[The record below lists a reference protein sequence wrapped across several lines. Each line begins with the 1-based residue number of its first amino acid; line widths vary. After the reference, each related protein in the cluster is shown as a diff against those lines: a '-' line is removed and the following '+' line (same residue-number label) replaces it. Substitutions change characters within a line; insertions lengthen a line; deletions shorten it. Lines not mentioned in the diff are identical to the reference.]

1 MSKNKLMK
9 KIFAAF
15 LACVTVFALT
25 ACGNAGGSSEE
36 SPATEANA
44 SETSASKTQTA
55 TEEAALEKDT
65 EIISEPETE
74 NTEAAELIVYFSW
87 SGNTEAVAL
96 EIQEQ
101 TGADIF
107 RIVPEEPY
115 TDDYDTLLDIA
126 QEEQRNNARPEI
138 AGSIENFDSYK
149 VVYLCFPIWWGDMP
163 MILYSFL
170 DENDLSGK
178 TVVPFATS
186 GGSGFSDTIRTIENM
201 EPEANVLEGL
211 SLGSSQAA
219 DSGSAVTDWLNSVGL
234 GRV

>member
-107 RIVPEEPY
+107 RY
-115 TDDYDTLLDIA
+115 H
-126 QEEQRNNARPEI
+126 
-138 AGSIENFDSYK
+138 SYH
-149 VVYLCFPIWWGDMP
+149 
-163 MILYSFL
+163 
-170 DENDLSGK
+170 
-178 TVVPFATS
+178 
-186 GGSGFSDTIRTIENM
+186 
-201 EPEANVLEGL
+201 
-211 SLGSSQAA
+211 
-219 DSGSAVTDWLNSVGL
+219 
-234 GRV
+234 

>member
-9 KIFAAF
+9 KIVAAF
-15 LACVTVFALT
+15 MVCVAVFTLT
-25 ACGNAGGSSEE
+25 ACVNAEGGLEK

-44 SETSASKTQTA
+44 SETSTA
-55 TEEAALEKDT
+55 TEV
-65 EIISEPETE
+65 
-74 NTEAAELIVYFSW
+74 IVYFSW

-96 EIQEQ
+96 EIQDQ

-126 QEEQRNNARPEI
+126 REEQKNNARPEI
-138 AGSIENFDSYK
+138 TGSIENFDSYE
-149 VVYLCFPIWWGDMP
+149 VVYLGFPNWWGDMP

-170 DENDLSGK
+170 DEYDLSGK
-178 TVVPFATS
+178 TVVPFVTS

-201 EPEANVLEGL
+201 EPDAKVLEGL

-219 DSGSAVTDWLNSVGL
+219 NSGSAVTDWLNSV
-234 GRV
+234 R